1 MQDERAS
8 EAKSRAPKRV
18 PKERMHDR
26 MLGNRKMPDI
36 PRLARHFPNEIDPQ
50 AINPS
55 PPWGRCVTYAPG
67 YTSGLGEGWG

>member
-50 AINPS
+50 AINP
-55 PPWGRCVTYAPG
+55 
-67 YTSGLGEGWG
+67 